1 MNCHV
6 RATTNVS
13 LSLYFCPAR
22 GFRLLR
28 GVARM
33 KTINIGTTSLKASRL
48 AYGCWRIAG
57 TWDPAKVKPAD
68 EAAGRRAV
76 LNAFEAGFTFFDL
89 ADIYCGGT
97 SEKIFGQTLRQVH
110 GMRDRVV
117 IATKC
122 GIRKA
127 GDPGPGAPY
136 RYDFSASYIIWSCE
150 RSLKRLGVDAVDLYQ
165 LHRPDYLMEPDEVA
179 AAFAKLKR
187 QGKVREFGVSN
198 FKPSQVALL
207 QKACPMNL
215 QANQVEFSLIHR
227 EPLTDGTLDQCH
239 AIKLT
244 PMAWSPLGGGALA
257 DGAREVLAHQKG
269 YKAKAVVAELD
280 QLAKTHGTTR
290 ANVALAWL
298 LRHPAGVVP
307 IVGSADP
314 ARIREAATADKIELS
329 REEWYR
335 LLVAASPGPLP

>member
-1 MNCHV
+1 MK
-6 RATTNVS
+6 S
-13 LSLYFCPAR
+13 LTLGSS
-22 GFRLLR
+22 
-28 GVARM
+28 
-33 KTINIGTTSLKASRL
+33 SLKVSRL
-48 AYGCWRIAG
+48 SYGCWRIAG
-57 TWDPAKVKPAD
+57 TWDPAKVRPAD

-76 LNAFEAGFTFFDL
+76 IAAFQAGFTFFDL
-89 ADIYCGGT
+89 ADIYCGGVC
-97 SEKIFGQTLRQVH
+97 EKIFGQALRQVH

-127 GDPGPGAPY
+127 GDPVPDAPY

-150 RSLKRLGVDAVDLYQ
+150 RSLKRLGVDTIDLFL

-179 AAFAKLKR
+179 AAFSKLKR

-207 QKACPMNL
+207 QKACPLNL
-215 QANQVEFSLIHR
+215 QVNQIEFSLVHR
-227 EPLTDGTLDQCH
+227 EPLNDGTLDQCH

-244 PMAWSPLGGGALA
+244 PMAWSPLGGGVLA
-257 DGAREVLAHQKG
+257 DGKREVLAHQKG
-269 YKAKAVVAELD
+269 YKAKNVVAELD
-280 QLAKTHGTTR
+280 RLAKVHHTTR
-290 ANVALAWL
+290 TNIALAWL

-307 IVGSADP
+307 IIGSTDP
-314 ARIREAATADKIELS
+314 ARIREAATADQIELS